1 MTVFDIL
8 GFALLGIAGAVIL
21 LRLFR
26 VLDWSW
32 AAALFP
38 LFLFF
43 IFQIVVAVVSGV
55 SNYLGY
61 MGGLGSKL
69 LNP

>member
-8 GFALLGIAGAVIL
+8 GFAILGIAAVVVL

-26 VLDWSW
+26 VVDWSW
-32 AAALFP
+32 PATLFP

-43 IFQIVVAVVSGV
+43 IYQIVVAVVAGIG
-55 SNYLGY
+55 NYMGY
-61 MGGLGSKL
+61 MRGLSGRFL
-69 LNP
+69 GQ